1 MKFENLLIKTENNI
15 TTISINRPKKLNAL
29 NIKTFE
35 EIANAVKLNVL
46 NENGIIV
53 LDDYNLTGWWS
64 DGVTKAVKFYE
75 EKKIN

>member
-46 NENGIIV
+46 NE
-53 LDDYNLTGWWS
+53 LT
-64 DGVTKAVKFYE
+64 DFNVCAKVYVFVCLRLHICIYDL
-75 EKKIN
+75 

>member
-35 EIANAVKLNVL
+35 EIANAVKLNVS
-46 NENGIIV
+46 NEK
-53 LDDYNLTGWWS
+53 T
-64 DGVTKAVKFYE
+64 
-75 EKKIN
+75 

>member
-35 EIANAVKLNVL
+35 LCYNSELPREGNEFFCIAQ
-46 NENGIIV
+46 
-53 LDDYNLTGWWS
+53 
-64 DGVTKAVKFYE
+64 
-75 EKKIN
+75 KK